1 MRKGNLSREQA
12 VKMVGEKMVDAV
24 ESENCDFT
32 GRLQTDG
39 DESIE
44 FSASVRGEDLFREEC
59 ILVAYYYQDQ
69 EDLDAGKT
77 IEQGIIDGHLE
88 PDVRV
93 SCQF

>member
-1 MRKGNLSREQA
+1 
-12 VKMVGEKMVDAV
+12 MVGEKMVDAV

-69 EDLDAGKT
+69 EDLDAAGDALGNCNWE
-77 IEQGIIDGHLE
+77 IEGYDIY
-88 PDVRV
+88 
-93 SCQF
+93 